1 MARGAEPAWAAASDE
16 QLLAL
21 AMRDLRLDVARSPMA
36 PLIERLYRELAARG
50 LDFRPHVWFS
60 SSWFAPEGVPG
71 FALPFYLGHPR
82 LARLERALTGEAEGA
97 SQAAGMRLLRHEC
110 GHALDTAFGLHRRA
124 RWRRVFGR
132 YSLPY
137 RRYYRA
143 RPGHPDF
150 VTHLPRWYAQGHP
163 AEDWAETFAVWLAGS
178 RPRGLGDGAR
188 AKLEAV
194 SEMMEGLVGRPQVVR
209 CRERT
214 ESLATLNNTLHVHYR
229 RKLRR
234 AMGEVSAPLDRALG
248 RVFEPG
254 GRPGVQR
261 FLGERRPGG
270 PADPYSIEQALQ
282 LCTSHARRRGLGL
295 PRRPRSARAV
305 RDLVGRTLELVRSGR
320 TLLYR

>member
-1 MARGAEPAWAAASDE
+1 MARAPEPTWAGASHE

-21 AMRDLRLDVARSPMA
+21 PMRDLRLDVKRSPLA
-36 PLIERLYRELAARG
+36 PQLERLYRELAARE
-50 LDFRPHVWFS
+50 LNFRPHVWFS
-60 SSWFAPEGVPG
+60 SSWFAPDGVPG

-82 LARLERALTGEAEGA
+82 LTRLERAMTGEAEGA
-97 SQAAGMRLLRHEC
+97 SQAASMRLLRHEC

-132 YSLPY
+132 YSQPY
-137 RRYYRA
+137 RRSYRA

-163 AEDWAETFAVWLAGS
+163 AEDWAETFAVWLAGR

-188 AKLEAV
+188 AKLDAV
-194 SEMMEGLVGRPQVVR
+194 ADMMEGLKGRSQVVR

-214 ESLATLNNTLHVHYR
+214 ESLSTLGDTLEVHYR

-234 AMGEVSAPLDRALG
+234 AASEAGAHLDRALA

-254 GRPGVQR
+254 GRSGVER
-261 FLGERRPGG
+261 FLRARRPRG
-270 PADPYSIEQALQ
+270 PGDPYSIDQALH
-282 LCTSHARRRGLGL
+282 LCAARARRQGLGL
-295 PRRPRSARAV
+295 PRRPGGAAAV